1 MTTPTREQVVQMARR
16 AFGMQYCPLPV
27 LDHQLERLV
36 AIARADLEATIVDQA
51 KQIEEMAE
59 AIKKAADQ
67 IRVCDYTPARSTLL
81 VAIAV
86 MSHKES
92 RE

>member
-1 MTTPTREQVVQMARR
+1 MKSIILKCGTKTFVDDDVFESHIEAGYNAARS
-16 AFGMQYCPLPV
+16 
-27 LDHQLERLV
+27 E
-36 AIARADLEATIVDQA
+36 LEATIVDQA
-51 KQIEEMAE
+51 KQLEEMAE

-81 VAIAV
+81 VAIAA

-92 RE
+92 GE